1 MSTDPEGVPSSV
13 VVFLTFESLNSDVY
27 SLPASRASLSN
38 HKCVVMV
45 VFMMCLPSRVT
56 SLPRPYPGPTLPSD
70 DVSGQEGENPVRT
83 HVSARRTRV
92 IVPVLLPALALV
104 GVALR

>member
-45 VFMMCLPSRVT
+45 VFMMCLPCRVT
-56 SLPRPYPGPTLPSD
+56 SLPGPPGPTLPSD
-70 DVSGQEGENPVRT
+70 DVSGQEGLEPPIPLAAPSHRKDT
-83 HVSARRTRV
+83 AGSAM
-92 IVPVLLPALALV
+92 
-104 GVALR
+104 GS